1 MSNTTWK
8 RSGSIHQVR
17 LFVSVVGRFLSL
29 CAMMMMMMMMI
40 RTMMMAL
47 IFLVSIIIANGV
59 SFFLSSRM
67 LETTSNDAQKLTIC
81 PFLSRLSRARHRIL
95 ENVVRRTR
103 RQNVVAVRLR
113 RLVQERVGPTGH
125 RRRRY
130 RFHVRR
136 QLELILGGKV
146 RTRVPRNERFV
157 GQTVR

>member
-17 LFVSVVGRFLSL
+17 RRVFCWCFFSFVRCDDDDDWPLS
-29 CAMMMMMMMMI
+29 
-40 RTMMMAL
+40 
-47 IFLVSIIIANGV
+47 FWYKESSHVFNGV
-59 SFFLSSRM
+59 SFFLYRHHHHHH
-67 LETTSNDAQKLTIC
+67 LGGCWRRPPTKRAQKLILC
-81 PFLSRLSRARHRIL
+81 PFLSRLSLSRHRIL

-136 QLELILGGKV
+136 QLELVLGGKV
-146 RTRVPRNERFV
+146 RTRVPRNE
-157 GQTVR
+157 

>member
-17 LFVSVVGRFLSL
+17 LSSAGFFVCDDDDDDSDDDDGPYLF
-29 CAMMMMMMMMI
+29 
-40 RTMMMAL
+40 
-47 IFLVSIIIANGV
+47 SIIIANGV

-81 PFLSRLSRARHRIL
+81 PFLSRLSLARHRIL

>member
-1 MSNTTWK
+1 
-8 RSGSIHQVR
+8 
-17 LFVSVVGRFLSL
+17 
-29 CAMMMMMMMMI
+29 MMMMMMMI
-40 RTMMMAL
+40 RTRMMAL

-59 SFFLSSRM
+59 SFFLLSSRM